1 MLSSRTSTP
10 PAKLTTLSLQRKTAA
25 VVAKVSAA
33 PGLENKILENKIRE
47 RAHQL
52 YEGRGCELGKDKQD
66 WLQAEHEILK
76 LQP

>member
-1 MLSSRTSTP
+1 MIASHASTT
-10 PAKLTTLSLQRKTAA
+10 PAKPTTLAMPKKTAA
-25 VVAKVSAA
+25 GVAKVSAA
-33 PGLENKILENKIRE
+33 PGLENKIRE

-52 YEGRGCELGKDKQD
+52 YEGRGCEPGKDTQD